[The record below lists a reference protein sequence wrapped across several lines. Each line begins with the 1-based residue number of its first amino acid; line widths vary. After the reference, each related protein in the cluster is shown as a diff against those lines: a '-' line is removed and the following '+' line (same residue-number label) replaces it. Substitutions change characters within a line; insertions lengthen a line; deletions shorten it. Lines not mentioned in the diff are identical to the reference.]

1 MKKLLLPI
9 ILMIVGTGAGA
20 GAGFFLKPAPVE
32 EDLEMAGEEDPAIHC
47 EPGDAHVVAD
57 TPPEEDV
64 EPVDPEAERAYAKLN
79 NQFVVPLLTDEAIS
93 GLMAMS
99 LTIEVLEGDQEA
111 VYSAEPKLRDAF
123 LQVMFDHAN
132 TGGFSGNF
140 TTGTNMTNLRRELVR
155 AARAVA
161 GSIIVDVLILDIVR
175 QDI

>member
-32 EDLEMAGEEDPAIHC
+32 EEEMAKDEDPVIHC
-47 EPGDAHVVAD
+47 EPGDTHVDAD
-57 TPPEEDV
+57 TPPEDDA

-79 NQFVVPLLTDEAIS
+79 NQFVVPLLTDEVIS
-93 GLMAMS
+93 GLMALS
-99 LTIEVLEGDQEA
+99 LTIEVLEGDQEQ

-132 TGGFSGNF
+132 TGGFAGNF
-140 TTGTNMTNLRRELVR
+140 TTGTNMANLRKELVR
-155 AARAVA
+155 AARAVV
-161 GSIIVDVLILDIVR
+161 GPIIVDVLILDIVR